1 MEVYLN
7 TELDLDSAIN
17 QAWRNSTE
25 RNEQIK
31 ARQEAALAEALQV
44 LANQFQQ
51 DLNEVLSSELQNALN
66 IKINQSFNLDE
77 ISADFEFMEYPFSIF
92 RVWTGDEMS
101 WRIIRSGS
109 EVTDCQF
116 DNLKNQLLTE
126 LAKIKNA
133 SNTNANANA

>member
-7 TELDLDSAIN
+7 AELDLDSAIN

-25 RNEQIK
+25 RNEQSK
-31 ARQEAALAEALQV
+31 ARQEAAVAEAKQV

-51 DLNEVLSSELQNALN
+51 DLNEVLSSELQSALN
-66 IKINQSFNLDE
+66 VKINQSFNLDE

-92 RVWTGDEMS
+92 RVWDGSEMS

-109 EVTDCQF
+109 KATDCRF

-133 SNTNANANA
+133 PNANADD

>member
-1 MEVYLN
+1 MEVFLN

-17 QAWRNSTE
+17 QAWRNLTE

-31 ARQEAALAEALQV
+31 ARQEAALVEAKQV

-51 DLNEVLSSELQNALN
+51 DLNEVLSSELQSALN
-66 IKINQSFNLDE
+66 IGINQSFNLDE

-92 RVWTGDEMS
+92 RVWAGDEMS
-101 WRIIRSGS
+101 WRIIRSGTEAIECRS
-109 EVTDCQF
+109 

-133 SNTNANANA
+133 NANAGA